1 MPAYHS
7 SFNET
12 EDVRVINGI
21 PLLPLASQG
30 RGTSPY
36 ANPSVTYDAIDEAI
50 ELFRPNSY
58 FKNFEIKGN
67 GDRLLIYVIL
77 FISQCLNK
85 LRATTTQSEAV
96 KMLHTLAVTNVVIPA
111 DAGFPLQTIYPQLNA
126 ADRMEGDQLRQYL
139 QQVRLA
145 VVQRLVPIV
154 YSVDGQPSQTPSKW
168 WLCFQKRHF
177 MGKAMH

>member
-12 EDVRVINGI
+12 GDVRVINGI
-21 PLLPLASQG
+21 PLLPLASQVKG
-30 RGTSPY
+30 ASYGSPIK
-36 ANPSVTYDAIDEAI
+36 YDAIDEAL

-77 FISQCLNK
+77 FISQSLNK
-85 LRATTTQSEAV
+85 LKTTTTQSEAA
-96 KMLHTLAVTNVVIPA
+96 KILHTLAVTNIVIPA
-111 DAGFPLQTIYPQLNA
+111 DAGFPLRSVYPQLNL
-126 ADRMEGDQLRQYL
+126 ADKMEGDQLRQYL

-154 YSVDGQPSQTPSKW
+154 YSVNGQPSQTPSKW

-177 MGKAMH
+177 MGKTMH